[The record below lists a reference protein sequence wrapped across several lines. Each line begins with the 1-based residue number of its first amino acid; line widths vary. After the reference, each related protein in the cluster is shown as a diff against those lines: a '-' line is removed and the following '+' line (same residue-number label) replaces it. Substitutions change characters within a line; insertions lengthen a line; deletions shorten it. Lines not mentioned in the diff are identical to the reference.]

1 MEEILSTYGPVLWL
15 SIFALV
21 LLPLLFVGRVPL
33 TYNLRNL
40 AVRWRVTAL
49 TALAFTLVV
58 GLLIVMLAFV
68 NGLNRLT
75 AGSAQP
81 GNVIVLS
88 EGATD
93 ELWSSLP
100 VDVAGDLLREPGIL
114 RDEQNRPLGSR
125 ELYVVAAQTVPPGQG
140 HAEEWERF
148 LQVRGVEDPDLS
160 MAVHGL
166 DMEPGG
172 AYFSPAG
179 VQSMGKGRPPA
190 IQVLVGAGL
199 ARELGRDVGKPRLE
213 AGDVF
218 QIGSRD
224 WVVVGVMKNSGSA
237 FDSEVW
243 AKAQKVG
250 DHFQKQGMFTT
261 VVARAAGRSGARALA
276 DHLKRDYK
284 KTPLEAQTETE
295 YYSKLAQANNQ
306 LLYAAYFVAII
317 MGAGGAFGVMN
328 TMFAAIS
335 QRTKDIGVMRIIGFA
350 SWQILVSFLLETL
363 AIAVLGG
370 VVGCALGLLT
380 NGWSA
385 SSIVGG
391 DNGPGKSVM
400 LRLVVDGNT
409 LAIGLLFTLVMGLLG
424 GLVPSVSA
432 MRLRP
437 LESLR

>member
-1 MEEILSTYGPVLWL
+1 MEEFLATYAPVMWL
-15 SIFALV
+15 GIAALL

-49 TALAFTLVV
+49 TALAFTMVV

-68 NGLNRLT
+68 NGLNHLT

-88 EGATD
+88 EGSTD

-100 VDVAGDLLREPGIL
+100 VDVAGDVIREPGIL
-114 RDEQNRPLGSR
+114 RDDQNRPLASR
-125 ELYVVAAQTVPPGQG
+125 ELYVVASQTVPPGHG

-172 AYFSPAG
+172 AYFSAAG
-179 VQSMGKGRPPA
+179 VQSMGEGRPPA
-190 IQVLVGAGL
+190 IQVLLGAGL
-199 ARELGRDVGKPRLE
+199 ARELGRDVGKPQLDV
-213 AGDVF
+213 GDVI

-261 VVARAAGRSGARALA
+261 VVLRAAGKEGARALA

-284 KTPLEAQTETE
+284 KTPLEAQTEAE

-370 VVGCALGLLT
+370 LAGCALGMLT

-391 DNGPGKSVM
+391 DGGPGKSVM